1 MSDLVR
7 NLTQLKKAK
16 FFLYLLQL
24 QYEERIKDLE
34 LQLSIYQGQM
44 DHVHPHTHAVALE
57 RELESVR
64 ERYKQQIKDLQAE
77 VDRLTNEANKSK
89 KVHEGK
95 PYQWSIFSNF

>member
-1 MSDLVR
+1 M
-7 NLTQLKKAK
+7 
-16 FFLYLLQL
+16 FQL

-34 LQLSIYQGQM
+34 LQLAIYQGQT

-77 VDRLTNEANKSK
+77 ADRLTNELSKTKKS
-89 KVHEGK
+89 HEGIVN
-95 PYQWSIFSNF
+95 WIF

>member
-1 MSDLVR
+1 MRSRVCI
-7 NLTQLKKAK
+7 
-16 FFLYLLQL
+16 LLFQL

-34 LQLSIYQGQM
+34 LQLAIYQGQT

-77 VDRLTNEANKSK
+77 VDRLTSELSKSK
-89 KVHEGK
+89 KAHEG
-95 PYQWSIFSNF
+95 NFYIRA

>member
-1 MSDLVR
+1 MSDQVR
-7 NLTQLKKAK
+7 NLTQLKKAQ

-77 VDRLTNEANKSK
+77 VDRLTAEASKSK

-95 PYQWSIFSNF
+95 PYQGV